1 MAFNIEFPDDFL
13 SDLLDTDFSEIA
25 EDALKEAAPI
35 VESSMKN
42 SLKRVISHDG
52 ESELQ
57 NSIKASKPKEAR
69 TDAWIVNV
77 GPSGQSKTKTY
88 KSKKGKNRKYPVSNA
103 LKAIWLEHGIP
114 GQQAP
119 KPFIQSA
126 VNDAEEKVIK
136 KIQEVYEKKVG
147 AD

>member
-25 EDALKEAAPI
+25 EEALAEAAPI
-35 VESSMKN
+35 VESSMKT
-42 SLKRVISHDG
+42 SLRRVISHDG
-52 ESELQ
+52 ESELS
-57 NSIKASKPKEAR
+57 NSIRASKPKEAR

-88 KSKKGKNRKYPVSNA
+88 HDQKNKKRKYPVSNV

-126 VNDAEEKVIK
+126 VNDAQEKVLK
-136 KIQEVYEKKVG
+136 KIQDIYDKKVG
-147 AD
+147 AE